1 MSKTSDI
8 DVKITDFG
16 LAKRTTRDGL
26 KTFCGTPQYFAP
38 EVLKRRNTVAGVGR
52 YGREA
57 DMWSLGVILYILLSG
72 FPPFSDHTL
81 FDQIQ
86 NACYSLEGA
95 EWEVV
100 SACAKDLIRQLLTA
114 SPITRFTAHQA
125 IAHPWI
131 AAVHAP
137 ASGALSPL
145 DQCGDRERP
154 PTVACAPEDGL
165 VAAVTVEA
173 RSTHSGETSSSK
185 AATTRP
191 AASVASAAVSS
202 AIASPTPRSAAASV
216 SSAPKSGSAS
226 AKRKRAHGSAQRR
239 AQNSPPVAGP
249 AKRRASPRGVSSKV
263 NGLMTGRPAPAAVVP
278 ASRKCSGPARKAAL
292 TTAKPALQL
301 ISTAVAGAV
310 APPSS
315 APTPATAC
323 DAPTPQTAASDT
335 VPRHVTGSVAFAN
348 RRAPGEGDEISDYS
362 SSDDEPDDEL
372 LLPNRKR
379 AGR

>member
-1 MSKTSDI
+1 MCSILLMSKTSDI

-137 ASGALSPL
+137 AAAASSSF
-145 DQCGDRERP
+145 DQTCSEAKRP

-165 VAAVTVEA
+165 VATVTVA
-173 RSTHSGETSSSK
+173 AQSKHSGETSSK
-185 AATTRP
+185 AA
-191 AASVASAAVSS
+191 AVPS
-202 AIASPTPRSAAASV
+202 AIASPTLRAAAASV

-249 AKRRASPRGVSSKV
+249 KRRASPRGVSSKG
-263 NGLMTGRPAPAAVVP
+263 NGLTTGRLAPAAAAP
-278 ASRKCSGPARKAAL
+278 APRKCSGPARKAAL

-310 APPSS
+310 APSC

-323 DAPTPQTAASDT
+323 DAPTPQTAASDK
-335 VPRHVTGSVAFAN
+335 VPRHITGGVAFAN

-362 SSDDEPDDEL
+362 SSDDEPDEEL
-372 LLPNRKR
+372 LLPKR